1 MRKKSIQS
9 RNVKSKS
16 RKILPP
22 NYLIVCEGKETE
34 PKYINGLKEAIQQ
47 KCKNSVDVFI
57 PKIEIKGTGLNT
69 NTLVEHTA
77 KFVNQS
83 TKIYAKVF
91 ILFDKDNY
99 TDKQFDTAVKGCK
112 DKLIAIWSN
121 PCIEVFLLA
130 HFTTVNRTMTTKQAQ
145 KELDKIFKR
154 KYGINYQKN
163 NENIYQL
170 CTINNGIDEI
180 INSCSRMENLN
191 PKLSFSKQNPMTKA
205 YIILEEFKPYLEEKQ
220 N

>member
-47 KCKNSVDVFI
+47 KCKNSVDIFI
-57 PKIEIKGTGLNT
+57 PKIEVKGTGLNT

-77 KFVNQS
+77 KYVNQS

-91 ILFDKDNY
+91 IMFDKDNY
-99 TDKQFDTAVKGCK
+99 TDKQFDTAIKSCK
-112 DKLIAIWSN
+112 ENLIAIWSN

-130 HFTTVNRTMTTKQAQ
+130 HFTPVNRTMTTKQAQ
-145 KELDKIFKR
+145 KELDKALKR
-154 KYGINYQKN
+154 EYGMNYQKN
-163 NENIYQL
+163 YENIYQL
-170 CTINNGIDEI
+170 CTNNKRLDEI
-180 INSCSRMENLN
+180 INNCCNMENFN
-191 PKLSFSKQNPMTKA
+191 PDLSFSKQNPMTKA
-205 YIILEEFKPYLEEKQ
+205 YIILEEFKPYLEEK
-220 N
+220 